1 MATTYTSGHVIKLID
16 TGGEAGTWGTSTNE
30 NFNRLEDALGGS
42 CVINILAPGGSSSY
56 DTATDILT
64 WKTNNDDAAGTAGT
78 SPVGSGRCAYVVF
91 GDAGSD
97 TNGTQTV
104 VIKNTTA
111 GSYSDKVFIAKNN
124 LSNGR
129 DIDFKT
135 GGSAYTLKNGLTAI
149 IYSSLGAKGANS
161 DIAANTVGNALED
174 LQVGRLNSNSS
185 HASNDVMIVNP
196 TSGSFAGS
204 AIVANT
210 TRAANAAFLLFE
222 GIADST
228 MKFKVDGTG
237 STYGDGSYASPA
249 ADYADMFEW
258 EDGNPDGDDRVG
270 ITVAVASS
278 GRIRPSSEGDI
289 PGDVFGV
296 VTGTACMIGNTAWNV
311 WDRKFMKDEH
321 GRTVHRTI
329 NGKPGPV
336 MNPEFDESLTYVP
349 RSHRPEWS
357 PIGLVGRIHI
367 NKGQLTNPSWR
378 FLREVSENTEEWLV
392 R

>member
-1 MATTYTSGHVIKLID
+1 LVLAWRRVHGVQAI
-16 TGGEAGTWGTSTNE
+16 
-30 NFNRLEDALGGS
+30 GGS
-42 CVINILAPGGSSSY
+42 CVVNVTAPGAGSSWDSANKRL
-56 DTATDILT
+56 DWRSRAA
-64 WKTNNDDAAGTAGT
+64 DDAGTAGT
-78 SPVGSGRCAYVVF
+78 SPVGSGRVKHVIFTDSGDLAASTYVFPMQDTGAFSERSFIATNALSGSRDLVF
-91 GDAGSD
+91 SMQKPPG
-97 TNGTQTV
+97 GTQYTV
-104 VIKNTTA
+104 KSGFTA
-111 GSYSDKVFIAKNN
+111 YIYTSVTAK
-124 LSNGR
+124 G
-129 DIDFKT
+129 
-135 GGSAYTLKNGLTAI
+135 GGSE
-149 IYSSLGAKGANS
+149 
-161 DIAANTVGNALED
+161 IAATSANNALGNI
-174 LQVGRLNSNSS
+174 QVDRLDSSSS
-185 HASNDVMIVNP
+185 HASNDVLVVNP
-196 TSGSFAGS
+196 TSGSFTGS

-222 GIADST
+222 GIANSA

-289 PGDVFGV
+289 PEDVFGV

-321 GRTVHRTI
+321 GRAVHRTI